1 MAQFDVYRSP
11 DAADE
16 FWLDCQSELI
26 DRFETRLVVP
36 LMPVTPRKQSTPRL
50 QPVFKI
56 EGMQLIMATQLASAV
71 PTRLMT
77 RRVANLAESRD
88 EIIAAFDVL
97 LTGF

>member
-1 MAQFDVYRSP
+1 
-11 DAADE
+11 
-16 FWLDCQSELI
+16 
-26 DRFETRLVVP
+26 
-36 LMPVTPRKQSTPRL
+36 
-50 QPVFKI
+50 
-56 EGMQLIMATQLASAV
+56 MQLIMATQLASAV